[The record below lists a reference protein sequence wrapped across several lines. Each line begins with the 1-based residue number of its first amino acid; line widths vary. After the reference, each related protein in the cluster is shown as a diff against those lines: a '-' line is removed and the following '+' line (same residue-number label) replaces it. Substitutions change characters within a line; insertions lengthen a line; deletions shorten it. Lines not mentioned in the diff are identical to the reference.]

1 MRSEALEIARQ
12 YDDPGER
19 LNVLREYVQV
29 QILRSFHEAGVFTC
43 LSFVGGTALRFVYAV
58 PRFSVDLDFSVEVAS
73 QYEPRGW
80 LQKLDR
86 TLRLGGYEATV
97 TWNDRGVVHSGWVR
111 LAGLLQAL
119 DLASHPNQKLAVK
132 LEMDSRPPAGATM
145 ARTVVTRHAL
155 LALQHHDLPSLMA
168 GKIHAAVTRTAVKG
182 RDWYDLVWYLS
193 RVPPVRPNEVLLT
206 EALGQT
212 RQDLA
217 QEDWRALLA
226 AQVESLDI
234 PTVQTDVRPF
244 LEHPEESEWITR
256 EHLQGLLGR
265 AREG

>member
-12 YDDPGER
+12 YEDPGER
-19 LNVLREYVQV
+19 LNVLREYVQAQV
-29 QILRSFHEAGVFTC
+29 LRSFHEAGAFTC

-58 PRFSVDLDFSVEVAS
+58 PRFSVDLDFSVEAAS

-86 TLRLGGYEATV
+86 SLRLGGYEATV

-111 LAGLLQAL
+111 LAGLLQGL
-119 DLASHPNQKLAVK
+119 DLATHPDQKLAVK
-132 LEMDSRPPAGATM
+132 LEIDSRPPAGANL
-145 ARTVVTRHAL
+145 ARTVVTRHAM

-168 GKIHAAVTRTAVKG
+168 GKIHAAVTRAAAKG

-193 RVPPVRPNEVLLT
+193 RVPPVRPNEVLLE
-206 EALGQT
+206 EALRQT
-212 RQDLA
+212 REEA
-217 QEDWRALLA
+217 AHEDWRELLA
-226 AQVESLDI
+226 AQVDRLDI
-234 PTVQTDVRPF
+234 PAVQADVRPF

-256 EHLQGLLGR
+256 EHLQGLLGG
-265 AREG
+265 A